1 MRKQVYSQAH
11 GLIWVDTDEKYNGR
25 TIEEIEKLPF
35 KGWSDHDKK
44 LYLKNCA
51 EVISLQLTGDFGA
64 AESIKNSNFSIA
76 KNILTFKQKK

>member
-51 EVISLQLTGDFGA
+51 EVISLQLTGDFGM

-76 KNILTFKQKK
+76 KKYINF

>member
-11 GLIWVDTDEKYNGR
+11 GLIWADTGEKYNGR

-35 KGWSDHDKK
+35 KGWSEHDKK

-51 EVISLQLTGDFGA
+51 EVISLQLTGDFGM
-64 AESIKNSNFSIA
+64 AESIKNINFCIS
-76 KNILTFKQKK
+76 KKYINK

>member
-1 MRKQVYSQAH
+1 MRKQVYSQVH
-11 GLIWVDTDEKYNGR
+11 GLIFVDTDEKYNGR

-35 KGWSDHDKK
+35 KGWDDHDKK

-51 EVISLQLTGDFGA
+51 EVISLQLTGDFGM

-76 KNILTFKQKK
+76 KKYINF